1 MPIDWKQLIIGGLGV
16 MAVFK
21 GTEHI
26 ISAGKKEGFRAE
38 DWSGNSDDIPMAV
51 DYFCAIKILEGNG
64 YRGKRTQAEIK
75 AEMMKQA
82 FPFLIETTEDTS
94 INSSVIG

>member
-51 DYFCAIKILEGNG
+51 S
-64 YRGKRTQAEIK
+64 
-75 AEMMKQA
+75 
-82 FPFLIETTEDTS
+82 LIETTEDAS